1 MAIDMSKVK
10 GESSTEFGKSLL
22 AETQASNARINK
34 ANDKANEK
42 SVAIRLGLGAADM
55 FAAKEADAF
64 YMNTE
69 NTKNIIQTKLA
80 WQNSQEIAATEAT
93 AQAYAGGYDAYWN
106 AQGEASAE
114 IELKNKYG
122 TSGNALQRKELISQR
137 GAIFGNHNKENHL
150 KRLEANNTYLASGGG
165 EGAYLKALKL
175 TTPRT
180 VMGKITSYIGEKA
193 GLTADAEIA
202 QNAQNI
208 LTSAEALNTFQETYK
223 TSKNSTIAIALAKEV
238 DALPEQLRPK
248 AVTLSD
254 VMTHKET
261 DILNRVTE
269 TPYYI
274 STQENADGSFTRG
287 VVGVDMQPI
296 SLRSY
301 RNQNNFSS
309 IVAQGIDHKNIVALG
324 SSVVSKYLSKDEKEI
339 LNDSLNEEMENF
351 GILDRK
357 AEAKALETATA
368 RIHSRVGVM
377 AYQAQTNLGLTARQ
391 GSQLAVEMLRLDM
404 TANGTGA
411 SAEGIGKFNPYNTLA
426 AMSNMEN
433 KEPGNWAYVDSVSR
447 VVGVNGE
454 NLFTSYLDSTATQR
468 EQMDAAVAGIQLDAE
483 TTKDLVNFHRIAQK
497 IFKLP
502 KDTYGSFKQA
512 VEIVTRAEDDLVE
525 VNNTLAKT
533 PNPDPLTTK
542 ISAVS
547 IATLPIPPKAP
558 DNRAARRLDSVGRLQ
573 RNQYSEIIK
582 AQKAVERAKGL
593 AANPVVLANVPRYKK
608 AVLTTTQTL
617 NDLHAAYMS
626 TYGE

>member
-34 ANDKANEK
+34 ANNKANER
-42 SVAIRLGLGAADM
+42 SAAINIGLGVADM
-55 FAAKEADAF
+55 FVAKQADAF

-114 IELKNKYG
+114 IEIKNKYG
-122 TSGNALQRKELISQR
+122 TKGNDLQRKELISQR

-180 VMGKITSYIGEKA
+180 VMGKITNYIGEKS

-238 DALPEQLRPK
+238 DALPEKLRPK
-248 AVTLSD
+248 SVTLSE
-254 VMTHKET
+254 VMTHEET
-261 DILNRVTE
+261 DILGHTTK

-274 STQENADGSFTRG
+274 SRQEHYDGSITRTT
-287 VVGVDMQPI
+287 VGVDMQPI
-296 SLRSY
+296 SLRSFQ
-301 RNQNNFSS
+301 NQNNFSS
-309 IVAQGIDHKNIVALG
+309 IVAQGIDHTDIVALG
-324 SSVVSKYLSKDEKEI
+324 SSAVSKYLSKDEKEI
-339 LNDSLNEEMENF
+339 LNDSLNEEMESF
-351 GILDRK
+351 SPLDWK
-357 AEAKALETATA
+357 AEAKAVETATA

-377 AYQAQTNLGLTARQ
+377 TYQAQSNLGLTAKQ
-391 GSQLAVEMLRLDM
+391 GAQLAIEMLRLDM

-411 SAEGIGKFNPYNTLA
+411 SAEGIGKFNPYNTLT

-433 KEPGNWAYVDSVSR
+433 KDPGNWGYIDSVSK
-447 VVGVNGE
+447 VIGVNGE
-454 NLFTSYLDSTATQR
+454 NLFTSYLDSTSGQR
-468 EQMDAAVAGIQLDAE
+468 KQMDAAVAGIKLDTK
-483 TTKDLVNFHRIAQK
+483 TTTDLVNFHRIAK
-497 IFKLP
+497 EIFKLP
-502 KDTYGSFKQA
+502 KGSYGSFKQA
-512 VEIVTRAEDDLVE
+512 VEIVTRAEDDLAV
-525 VNNTLAKT
+525 VNNTLANT
-533 PNPDPLTTK
+533 SNPDPLTTE
-542 ISAVS
+542 ISAVG
-547 IATLPIPPKAP
+547 IATLPVPPTAP
-558 DNRAARRLDSVGRLQ
+558 ASRAARRLDSVGRLQ

-582 AQKAVERAKGL
+582 AQKAVEYAKGL
-593 AANPVVLANVPRYKK
+593 AANPIVLANVPRYKK
-608 AVLTTTQTL
+608 AVLTATQTL